1 MRPFDLDSVGMTPV
15 VLGNDARDER
25 AIGVQ
30 RREVIRAAQHQRLI
44 DPVLHMTVP
53 ALDRPILMRDAAVV
67 AGRHHKGHHSGRATT
82 SLHDAPYRQFDEAAG
97 RPSTYPSPIPVQT
110 NLATFVLWND
120 DLGRENEARKIE
132 LHNPGV
138 GPAH

>member
-1 MRPFDLDSVGMTPV
+1 MIDRSHALRLVRQARELGISRGRLGFVSVTLRLV
-15 VLGNDARDER
+15 SY
-25 AIGVQ
+25 GVNIWQ
-30 RREVIRAAQHQRLI
+30 GSGWRVRGGISEETTGRR
-44 DPVLHMTVP
+44 
-53 ALDRPILMRDAAVV
+53 
-67 AGRHHKGHHSGRATT
+67 
-82 SLHDAPYRQFDEAAG
+82 
-97 RPSTYPSPIPVQT
+97 STYPSPIPVQT